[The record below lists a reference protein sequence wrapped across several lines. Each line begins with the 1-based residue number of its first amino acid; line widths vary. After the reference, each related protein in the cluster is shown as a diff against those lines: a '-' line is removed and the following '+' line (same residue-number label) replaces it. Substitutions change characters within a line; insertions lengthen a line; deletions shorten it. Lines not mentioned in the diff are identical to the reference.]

1 MVNDL
6 YKDQLMLN
14 HPSRDWSKV
23 VLKTVSQVLDHNKW
37 KINST
42 NRKDHATYTKNNRTL
57 EINFCHN
64 PVKEDQRDYYI
75 TDGVVNS
82 LDWKTIILAPEYFG
96 VYHYN
101 FNYVNSKPTKKFNCF
116 INRGCEFRQS
126 WMYQFV
132 RRSLL
137 DHGNISYWCEN
148 RLGTLSASEHFEMLL
163 IGNEIFK
170 DEHQQLQG
178 KIPYKNFTSSIEDA
192 ILDSERTVILETFF
206 DDPDA
211 NVFTEKIWRSIQ
223 LPRPWLL
230 LSSVGSVSC
239 LRDWGFD
246 VFDDYIDHSYDQEPL
261 NFKRQT
267 MILDQLSAPID
278 YTDAVLED
286 FEQRAQRNQQL
297 LLKLRLAW
305 PDKFKQALE
314 EIAVLEIT

>member
-1 MVNDL
+1 MINDL

-23 VLKTVSQVLDHNKW
+23 VLKTVSQVLDHNDW

-82 LDWKTIILAPEYFG
+82 LDWKTITLAPEYFG
-96 VYHYN
+96 VYYHEFEYT
-101 FNYVNSKPTKKFNCF
+101 NSKPTKAFNCF
-116 INRGCEFRQS
+116 INRGCIFRQS

-137 DHGNISYWCEN
+137 DQGHISYWCEH
-148 RLGTLSASEHFEMLL
+148 RLGKLTAEEHFESLL

-178 KIPYKNFTSSIEDA
+178 KIPYKNFTSSIEHT

-230 LSSVGSVSC
+230 LSSVGAVSC

-267 MILDQLSAPID
+267 MILDQLSRPID

-286 FEQRAQRNQQL
+286 FEQRARRNQRL
-297 LLKLRLAW
+297 LLKLRQAW